1 MLRLDPVSLRLFIAV
16 VEEKTIAAAALREH
30 IAAAAV
36 SKRLADIE
44 AVLEVAL
51 LRRTN
56 RGVEPTDAGRAL
68 LTLARSALNGLEQ
81 IPAQMKSYSSGTR
94 GLVRI
99 CASTSSMTQFLPAD
113 LQTFMQDHTGVQVNL
128 DEKISSEV
136 IESVRENS
144 ADIGI
149 FSNVQNSW
157 PLEVFDYRTDRLV
170 LIIPRGHAL
179 AAKASWRFE
188 QTLEYDYIGWETG
201 SAINLQLTNA
211 ALNVQKPWRLRIR
224 ISSFDALCMMVDSG
238 LGIGVLPEAVA
249 RRSLQNLNVEIR
261 RLDDDWAVRR
271 FRICVRARDALT
283 PAAAKMLAHLQA
295 AAAADGGVAF

>member
-1 MLRLDPVSLRLFIAV
+1 M
-16 VEEKTIAAAALREH
+16 
-30 IAAAAV
+30 
-36 SKRLADIE
+36 
-44 AVLEVAL
+44 
-51 LRRTN
+51 
-56 RGVEPTDAGRAL
+56 
-68 LTLARSALNGLEQ
+68 
-81 IPAQMKSYSSGTR
+81 
-94 GLVRI
+94 
-99 CASTSSMTQFLPAD
+99 
-113 LQTFMQDHTGVQVNL
+113 
-128 DEKISSEV
+128 
-136 IESVRENS
+136 
-144 ADIGI
+144 
-149 FSNVQNSW
+149 
-157 PLEVFDYRTDRLV
+157 FDYRTDRLV

-211 ALNVQKPWRLRIR
+211 ALNVQKPWRLHIR